1 MVINRSQEKLQGDF
15 SRGGI
20 MIGCICRLQVDS
32 SIAGGVA
39 CVAGEGIW
47 GRDRALEPGREEG
60 NAFKEAIVFAIPPTN
75 SCKNNAK
82 R

>member
-32 SIAGGVA
+32 SITGGVA

-47 GRDRALEPGREEG
+47 GRDRALEP
-60 NAFKEAIVFAIPPTN
+60 K
-75 SCKNNAK
+75 K
-82 R
+82 RGGERLQGSHCFRHPAY